1 MPKFDIWIA
10 TLMAI
15 LFITAFLGLA
25 FDSFINSEV
34 TIECLKQNPNNAIV
48 CKDIR

>member
-10 TLMAI
+10 TLIVI
-15 LFITAFLGLA
+15 LFIAVFLVLA
-25 FDSFINSEV
+25 FSSFISSEV